1 MTNNVIC
8 FLLAYEFLLGTVTQ
22 ICYCHHFFLFFLFLC
37 INPIFLLWLPYHLR
51 LFRRIMDN
59 IVSVLF
65 LFIFTFILF
74 WSFLS
79 RLPSRIKISPVL
91 NISVPS
97 HYFQASLLHVII
109 FYSYSFDTSSQ
120 KDIPLKYIN
129 IYRCHFFE
137 TNKCFLRSFIKLY
150 IHDMLTNQNQPLY
163 TCIPKKLH
171 YPPPPSFLVLIC
183 FFLIKYSRTLIYS
196 EIRLPSFSFVEF
208 CRCTKTKHSKKTLF

>member
-1 MTNNVIC
+1 M
-8 FLLAYEFLLGTVTQ
+8 
-22 ICYCHHFFLFFLFLC
+22 
-37 INPIFLLWLPYHLR
+37 WLPYHLR

-91 NISVPS
+91 NISVLS

-109 FYSYSFDTSSQ
+109 FYSYSFDSSSQ

-171 YPPPPSFLVLIC
+171 YPRPPPLPPSFLVLIC